1 MWRDGQ
7 YEYIPGRFA
16 ICIKKDCVLES
27 YRLYYPACR
36 GVAQPGRVLAWG
48 ARGRRFDSCHPDQR
62 VQTARQGR
70 FLFFNTCVEFELIIF
85 EKCYFFA
92 DFRTF
97 YAIISTYN
105 NKKDYRMTM
114 IAHGILA
121 LNKYLKDKEVT
132 ELENKSTT
140 ELSEKERQ
148 ALADKLEK
156 AWKSQNEANRKMH
169 KLERAERKIDIFAG
183 VLPLRKSGGPLA
195 LARTVTGVVVAI
207 PVVVGA
213 LAYTGV
219 EEAAKK
225 IKEVKTKAALK
236 AQENAEKAAESAEMT
251 EIDLLKRVIS
261 NADIVRTRKVDIPTD
276 KNAIVAGLIDEH
288 GQIAEFASEHGR
300 MVFFFDNNP
309 EAKIVNA
316 FFVNPETGN
325 FEEIATVK
333 SVRGR
338 DQIVTLI
345 NNQLAIDRQKKKEH
359 EEAQMRN
366 AQIMA
371 AIKQK

>member
-1 MWRDGQ
+1 
-7 YEYIPGRFA
+7 
-16 ICIKKDCVLES
+16 
-27 YRLYYPACR
+27 
-36 GVAQPGRVLAWG
+36 
-48 ARGRRFDSCHPDQR
+48 
-62 VQTARQGR
+62 
-70 FLFFNTCVEFELIIF
+70 
-85 EKCYFFA
+85 
-92 DFRTF
+92 
-97 YAIISTYN
+97 
-105 NKKDYRMTM
+105 MTM

-121 LNKYLKDKEVT
+121 LNKYLKDKEVK

-156 AWKSQNEANRKMH
+156 AWKSQDEANRKMH

-195 LARTVTGVVVAI
+195 LTRTVTGVVVAI
-207 PVVVGA
+207 PFVVGA
-213 LAYTGV
+213 LSYTGV
-219 EEAAKK
+219 EEAVKK
-225 IKEVKTKAALK
+225 IKEVKTKKEEQKQAAALK
-236 AQENAEKAAESAEMT
+236 AQEEAKRLEEETKHIAQENAEKAAESAEMT

-261 NADIVRTRKVDIPTD
+261 NADIVRTRSVDIPTD

-338 DQIVTLI
+338 KQIVTLI

-366 AQIMA
+366 AQIMG

>member
-1 MWRDGQ
+1 
-7 YEYIPGRFA
+7 
-16 ICIKKDCVLES
+16 
-27 YRLYYPACR
+27 
-36 GVAQPGRVLAWG
+36 
-48 ARGRRFDSCHPDQR
+48 
-62 VQTARQGR
+62 
-70 FLFFNTCVEFELIIF
+70 
-85 EKCYFFA
+85 
-92 DFRTF
+92 
-97 YAIISTYN
+97 
-105 NKKDYRMTM
+105 M